1 MSTGLNRRY
10 IVGTISVLC
19 HLVKPDQIPW
29 YRLHEI
35 SIVIGLVPRATNDL
49 FFTEDTTV
57 DFHLKH
63 FQFLPAESRWK
74 TWFSLTL
81 SLVTVD
87 ISSGYIREQEA
98 MSAMTGPR
106 HSPSSPWPQDAQNH
120 PLVNASTPAPPSF
133 SPHIS
138 VPERSGPNYFAI
150 SVNNDSG
157 NSHDLKHGSHAKN
170 DWDTT
175 SHTQSSIPSQRPQL
189 LPQKSVYEDGQSG
202 AVKGQFEG
210 DNHRR
215 KSVFHGLP
223 WNHDF
228 KRIESSERT
237 VTRHSAS
244 NHTPAVSTGQT
255 TPNDGTSAFVKDSPN
270 GDDGNDRKVQ
280 KLESSQIR
288 GLCPQNSM
296 QAWPQSPQCFQGP
309 LQGGSLNN
317 LSRRA
322 APGLTTHMSHNLD
335 GINFVS
341 AERCAELLDSSQQDL
356 ILLDLRPFTHFA
368 HANIKGALNLCIPTT
383 LLKRRSFDMQKL
395 ESTFTDNDAKRKF
408 GRWRQCRYIVA
419 YDAATADPKDTGPL
433 LNVLRKFTAEGWS
446 GQGMILR
453 GGFKAFSDRF
463 PSLIQQHNQQE
474 ERSQEARP
482 SQKKPTS
489 MHINLPAVA
498 PVAGGCAL
506 PESSAAM
513 IPFFGNIRQHMDLLG
528 GVGQIPLQFPEK
540 LTESKRRLLPIWLRE
555 TSDAN
560 DRGHAVSEKF
570 LNLEEKEME
579 RMKHALSYELSADAA
594 LSKKY
599 RIAGIEMG
607 TKNRYNDIYP
617 FDHSRVRLQGVPAS
631 GCDYVNANHL
641 KAEYSNKSYIATQA
655 PVPDTFNVSFLY

>member
-1 MSTGLNRRY
+1 
-10 IVGTISVLC
+10 
-19 HLVKPDQIPW
+19 
-29 YRLHEI
+29 
-35 SIVIGLVPRATNDL
+35 
-49 FFTEDTTV
+49 
-57 DFHLKH
+57 
-63 FQFLPAESRWK
+63 
-74 TWFSLTL
+74 
-81 SLVTVD
+81 
-87 ISSGYIREQEA
+87 

-106 HSPSSPWPQDAQNH
+106 HSPSSPWHQDTQNH
-120 PLVNASTPAPPSF
+120 PLANASTPAPPSF

-138 VPERSGPNYFAI
+138 VPEHSSPNYFAI

-175 SHTQSSIPSQRPQL
+175 PHTQSSIPSQRPQL
-189 LPQKSVYEDGQSG
+189 LPQKSVYESGQGGVVRGHLES
-202 AVKGQFEG
+202 

-215 KSVFHGLP
+215 TSVFHGLP
-223 WNHDF
+223 WNHDLQ
-228 KRIESSERT
+228 RIESSERT
-237 VTRHSAS
+237 VTLHSAS
-244 NHTPAVSTGQT
+244 NHTPAVNAGKT
-255 TPNDGTSAFVKDSPN
+255 TPNDGTSPFVKDSPN
-270 GDDGNDRKVQ
+270 ADDGNDRKVQ

-288 GLCPQNSM
+288 GLCPQTSM
-296 QAWPQSPQCFQGP
+296 QAWPQSPQFFQGP
-309 LQGGSLNN
+309 LQGGLLNN
-317 LSRRA
+317 LLHRGT
-322 APGLTTHMSHNLD
+322 PGLTTHMSHNLD

-341 AERCAELLDSSQQDL
+341 IERCAELLESSQQDL
-356 ILLDLRPFTHFA
+356 ILLDLRPFTHFS

-395 ESTFTDNDAKRKF
+395 ESTFTDDDAKRNF
-408 GRWRQCRYIVA
+408 SRWRQCRYIVA

-463 PSLIQQHNQQE
+463 PSLIQQHQQE
-474 ERSQEARP
+474 KQSQAAMP

-489 MHINLPAVA
+489 MHLNLPAVA

-528 GVGQIPLQFPEK
+528 GVGQMPLQFPEK
-540 LTESKRRLLPIWLRE
+540 LTESKRRLLPNWLRE
-555 TSDAN
+555 ASNASDQ
-560 DRGHAVSEKF
+560 GHGVSEKF
-570 LNLEEKEME
+570 LNLEKKEME

-617 FDHSRVRLQGVPAS
+617 FDHSRVRLQGVPTS

-655 PVPDTFNVSFLY
+655 PVPDTFNVSVLY

>member
-1 MSTGLNRRY
+1 
-10 IVGTISVLC
+10 
-19 HLVKPDQIPW
+19 
-29 YRLHEI
+29 
-35 SIVIGLVPRATNDL
+35 
-49 FFTEDTTV
+49 
-57 DFHLKH
+57 
-63 FQFLPAESRWK
+63 
-74 TWFSLTL
+74 
-81 SLVTVD
+81 
-87 ISSGYIREQEA
+87 

-106 HSPSSPWPQDAQNH
+106 HSPSSPWHQETQNH
-120 PLVNASTPAPPSF
+120 PLANASTPVPPSF

-138 VPERSGPNYFAI
+138 VPERSSPNYFAI

-157 NSHDLKHGSHAKN
+157 NSHDLKHGSHIKN
-170 DWDTT
+170 DWDTIP
-175 SHTQSSIPSQRPQL
+175 HTQSSIPSQRPQL
-189 LPQKSVYEDGQSG
+189 LPQKSVYEGGQG
-202 AVKGQFEG
+202 GVVKGQLES
-210 DNHRR
+210 DNHPRT
-215 KSVFHGLP
+215 SVIHGLP
-223 WNHDF
+223 WNHDLQ
-228 KRIESSERT
+228 RIESSERT
-237 VTRHSAS
+237 VTRHSAF
-244 NHTPAVSTGQT
+244 NHAPAVNTEQM
-255 TPNDGTSAFVKDSPN
+255 TPNDRTGAFVKDFPN

-317 LSRRA
+317 LSRRVT
-322 APGLTTHMSHNLD
+322 PGLITPMSHNPD
-335 GINFVS
+335 GINFVTI
-341 AERCAELLDSSQQDL
+341 ERCAELLDSSQQDL

-395 ESTFTDNDAKRKF
+395 ESTFTDDDAKRNF
-408 GRWRQCRYIVA
+408 ARWRQCRYIVA

-433 LNVLRKFTAEGWS
+433 LNVLRKFIAEGWS
-446 GQGMILR
+446 GQGMILQ

-463 PSLIQQHNQQE
+463 PSLIQQKQQQQQQQE
-474 ERSQEARP
+474 ERSQAARP

-528 GVGQIPLQFPEK
+528 GVGQMPLQFPEK

-555 TSDAN
+555 ASNASDQ
-560 DRGHAVSEKF
+560 GHAVSEKF
-570 LNLEEKEME
+570 LNLEEMEME

-594 LSKKY
+594 SSKKY

-617 FDHSRVRLQGVPAS
+617 FEHSRVRLQGEPTN

-655 PVPDTFNVSFLY
+655 PVPDTFSVSFWY